1 MSDKKFYWLMM
12 PKEFFKR
19 HDIRIIENT
28 PDGHEIILFYLKLM
42 LESIDHGG
50 ELRFSEDIPYN
61 PEMLAT
67 ITDTDIEIV
76 HKSIKALEAFKL
88 LEEHDDGTYVL
99 PKVMS
104 MIKSAS
110 DTAEARR
117 QRRCREAKNAERDK
131 MSHESVTGV
140 TDDVTERHDSNS
152 NSYSHNNSHSHNH
165 RESND
170 DDTRSQFVP
179 PTVEEVDR
187 YCQERHNNINPQLFV
202 DYYTARGW
210 KSIKDWKAVVR
221 AWENREKR
229 EDIL

>member
-19 HDIRIIENT
+19 HDIRIIEST

-42 LESIDHGG
+42 LESIDHNG

-76 HKSIKALEAFKL
+76 HKSIKVLEAFKL
-88 LEEHDDGTYVL
+88 LEELDNGTYIL

-131 MSHESVTGV
+131 MSQQSVTSV
-140 TDDVTERHDSNS
+140 TDNVTNSHDSNS
-152 NSYSHNNSHSHNH
+152 NNHSNRNSHSHNQ

-170 DDTRSQFVP
+170 NDALAQFEP
-179 PTVEEVDR
+179 PTVEEVDK

-210 KSIKDWKAVVR
+210 KNIIDWKSVIR
-221 AWENREKR
+221 AWENRERR
-229 EDIL
+229 EDF